1 MFFMKRAI
9 LIMGVVFMITLAI
22 VFGLRVSADALAV
35 VIGVILGIV
44 ASVPATALVVYML
57 MRPRPNNYQQSYSP
71 QAPQQPPV
79 VIINASDPNRQLG
92 AGPPPAWPSPGPTVQ
107 ARKWTVIGD
116 TDTEIE

>member
-1 MFFMKRAI
+1 
-9 LIMGVVFMITLAI
+9 MGVVFMITLAI

-35 VIGVILGIV
+35 VIGVLLGIG

-57 MRPRPNNYQQSYSP
+57 MRPRANHQHPYSP

-79 VIINASDPNRQLG
+79 VIINASDPARQLG
-92 AGPPPAWPSPGPTVQ
+92 AGPPPAWPTPGPTVQ

>member
-35 VIGVILGIV
+35 VIGVILGIT
-44 ASVPATALVVYML
+44 ASVPTTALVVYML
-57 MRPRPNNYQQSYSP
+57 MRPRPNYQQQFPP
-71 QAPQQPPV
+71 QAAQQPPV
-79 VIINASDPNRQLG
+79 VVINASDPARQLG
-92 AGPPPAWPSPGPTVQ
+92 AGPPPSWPTPGPTVQ